1 MKIGSR
7 VQEILRKVSGG
18 YFYPPKATIKL
29 AKPSATMRVKYV
41 FGIQL
46 RLPDDVPMCNTLTLN
61 DPASD
66 IKLRGN
72 QRVYVIGVF

>member
-29 AKPSATMRVKYV
+29 AKPSATMRVNEWSC
-41 FGIQL
+41 IA
-46 RLPDDVPMCNTLTLN
+46 RLAGGLAGLN
-61 DPASD
+61 
-66 IKLRGN
+66 I
-72 QRVYVIGVF
+72 